1 MCTFNPALETRT
13 LFTREGRI
21 VVKWLLGLNQA
32 VLTGLGDGMK
42 GFLHEITEHF
52 VSGCNNEVAVKN
64 LRGDYNAR
72 FHSISGISYLGRR
85 GFYSHHYPVFLLTLL

>member
-32 VLTGLGDGMK
+32 VLTGRGDGMK

-52 VSGCNNEVAVKN
+52 VSGCNNEVAVFT
-64 LRGDYNAR
+64 G
-72 FHSISGISYLGRR
+72 
-85 GFYSHHYPVFLLTLL
+85 